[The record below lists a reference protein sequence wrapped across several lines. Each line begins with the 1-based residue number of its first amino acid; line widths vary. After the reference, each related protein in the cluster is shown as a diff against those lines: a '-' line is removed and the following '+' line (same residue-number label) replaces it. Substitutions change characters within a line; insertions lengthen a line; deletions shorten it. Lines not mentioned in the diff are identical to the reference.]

1 MPNLPYKPNKEPN
14 NGHHTQEA
22 QPTQT
27 KQTTTQTTT
36 QQLNTKKSQPHTKK
50 VQHPKKLFQVS
61 KKIFGGKINQRPKN
75 SNPIGFD
82 RPWASARSRVIHRLW
97 ITCG

>member
-36 QQLNTKKSQPHTKK
+36 QQLNTKKSQPHTKNFNT
-50 VQHPKKLFQVS
+50 PKNFFKFQ
-61 KKIFGGKINQRPKN
+61 KKI
-75 SNPIGFD
+75 
-82 RPWASARSRVIHRLW
+82 SAVK
-97 ITCG
+97 

>member
-27 KQTTTQTTT
+27 KQTTTQPTT
-36 QQLNTKKSQPHTKK
+36 QILNTKKIATSHKK
-50 VQHPKKLFQVS
+50 NLQHPKKLFQVS
-61 KKIFGGKINQRPKN
+61 KKIFGDKINQRPKN

-82 RPWASARSRVIHRLW
+82 RPWRPPARELS
-97 ITCG
+97 TGCG